1 MPIVTLTRFLI
12 QFRQLDDSAYNMTDS
27 VDFNELKM
35 MMPLLKQL
43 RAEVDSG
50 NWSRRDLC
58 IQMHEEV
65 SRKLV
70 PLFEELAAMDM
81 LVLHTKADGDTPADV
96 SNLEVDGING
106 GIQLTKKAAD
116 EEDDDESSEGL
127 VLTQVHSN
135 DPDKLAFTFE
145 F

>member
-1 MPIVTLTRFLI
+1 
-12 QFRQLDDSAYNMTDS
+12 MTDS

-50 NWSRRDLC
+50 DYRRRDLC
-58 IQMHEEV
+58 IKMHEEV
-65 SRKLV
+65 SEKLL

-81 LVLHTKADGDTPADV
+81 LVLHTKAAGDTPADV

-106 GIQLTKKAAD
+106 GIQLTKKEYPD
-116 EEDDDESSEGL
+116 EEGV
-127 VLTQVHSN
+127 VLTEVTDPN
-135 DPDKLAFTFE
+135 DPAFNPNPDMRTFTFE
-145 F
+145 Y

>member
-1 MPIVTLTRFLI
+1 
-12 QFRQLDDSAYNMTDS
+12 MTDS
-27 VDFNELKM
+27 VNFQELAM

-50 NWSRRDLC
+50 DWSRRDLC
-58 IQMHEEV
+58 IKMHEEV
-65 SRKLV
+65 SEKLL

-106 GIQLTKKAAD
+106 GIQLTKKEDAAD

-135 DPDKLAFTFE
+135 DPDKIAFTFE

>member
-1 MPIVTLTRFLI
+1 
-12 QFRQLDDSAYNMTDS
+12 MTDS
-27 VDFNELKM
+27 VDFNELTQM
-35 MMPLLKQL
+35 MRTLKQL
-43 RAEVDSG
+43 RAEVDTG
-50 NWSRRDLC
+50 DWSRRDLC
-58 IQMHEEV
+58 IRMHEDV

-81 LVLHTKADGDTPADV
+81 IVLHTKADGDTPADV

-106 GIQLTKKAAD
+106 GIQLIKKEYPDEDAD
-116 EEDDDESSEGL
+116 EKDSSEGGDDDSSEGL
-127 VLTQVHSN
+127 VLTQVRSN

>member
-1 MPIVTLTRFLI
+1 
-12 QFRQLDDSAYNMTDS
+12 MTDS

-50 NWSRRDLC
+50 DYRRRDLC

-81 LVLHTKADGDTPADV
+81 IVLHTKADVASPADV

-106 GIQLTKKAAD
+106 GIQLTKKEYPAEDADD
-116 EEDDDESSEGL
+116 EEDAGDYKDSSDESSEGL
-127 VLTQVHSN
+127 VLTQVRSN
-135 DPDKLAFTFE
+135 DPDKVAFTFE

>member
-1 MPIVTLTRFLI
+1 M
-12 QFRQLDDSAYNMTDS
+12 DST
-27 VDFNELKM
+27 DFNELKM

-50 NWSRRDLC
+50 DYRRRDLC

-81 LVLHTKADGDTPADV
+81 IVLHTKADGDTPADV

-106 GIQLTKKAAD
+106 GIQLTTKEYPDEDAVD
-116 EEDDDESSEGL
+116 EEDDDESSEGV
-127 VLTQVHSN
+127 VLTQVRSN
-135 DPDKLAFTFE
+135 DPDKVCFTFQ